1 MMSYGLEVY
10 RLQSRLCRFLSH
22 PERLRITEVLGT
34 GEKSVSELV
43 ELTGLP
49 QPTVSRH
56 LGLLAELGVLE
67 AERRGR
73 RVYYKLKYPEVLE
86 ASRIL
91 RSVLL
96 KILEEKGRLTV
107 LVSAEMD

>member
-1 MMSYGLEVY
+1 LMSREVGVY
-10 RLQSRLCRFLSH
+10 KLQSKLCRFLSH

-56 LGLLAELGVLE
+56 LSMLAELGVVE
-67 AERRGR
+67 AERKGR
-73 RVYYKLKYPEVLE
+73 RVYYRLKYPEVLE

-91 RSVLL
+91 RGVLL
-96 KILEEKGRLTV
+96 KILEEKGRLSA
-107 LVSAEMD
+107 LVSAESD

>member
-1 MMSYGLEVY
+1 MSREVGVY
-10 RLQSRLCRFLSH
+10 KLQSKLCRFLSH

-56 LGLLAELGVLE
+56 LSMLAELGVVE
-67 AERRGR
+67 AERKGR
-73 RVYYKLKYPEVLE
+73 RVYYRLKYPEVLE

-91 RSVLL
+91 RGVLL
-96 KILEEKGRLTV
+96 KILEEKGRLSA
-107 LVSAEMD
+107 LVSAESD

>member
-1 MMSYGLEVY
+1 MSREVEVY

-22 PERLRITEVLGT
+22 PERLMITEVLGT
-34 GEKSVSELV
+34 GEKSVGELV

-56 LGLLAELGVLE
+56 LSLLAELGVVE

-73 RVYYKLKYPEVLE
+73 RVYYRLKYPEVLE

-91 RSVLL
+91 RGVLS
-96 KILEEKGRLTV
+96 KILEEKGRLSA
-107 LVSAEMD
+107 LVSREID